1 MELPSATSL
10 PLEITSTLER
20 LGITK
25 LHRGIRA
32 AGGLARMKTDQ
43 RLTFQLERCRE
54 TRQPDIFCHHS
65 YALQAQMPT
74 FCSVEAAVQR
84 Q

>member
-10 PLEITSTLER
+10 PLEITSALER
-20 LGITK
+20 MGITK

-43 RLTFQLERCRE
+43 RLTFQLEKCRE
-54 TRQPDIFCHHS
+54 TRQPEDFCHHS
-65 YALQAQMPT
+65 YALQAQTPT
-74 FCSVEAAVQR
+74 SCSAEAAVQR

>member
-10 PLEITSTLER
+10 PLEITSALER

-43 RLTFQLERCRE
+43 RLTIQLEKCRE
-54 TRQPDIFCHHS
+54 TRQPEDFCHHS
-65 YALQAQMPT
+65 YALQAQTPT
-74 FCSVEAAVQR
+74 SCSAEAAVQR